1 MSASQVYYQVKSKLG
16 QAISSKVDESSLDRL
31 TLLTVGIIQSQSV
44 SPSQIAAG
52 LAQLELSNASEDS
65 IERRIRRIEND
76 PELSAE
82 LCVHPFARQR
92 LLFGRPKRLYLIID
106 PTCQDDRIVKVTLGC
121 GIEGGHCR
129 FVGRSGKA
137 TRN

>member
-82 LCVHPFARQR
+82 LCVLNLPRKSGHNE
-92 LLFGRPKRLYLIID
+92 
-106 PTCQDDRIVKVTLGC
+106 KVIL
-121 GIEGGHCR
+121 
-129 FVGRSGKA
+129 
-137 TRN
+137 